1 MNAKGSSQVP
11 ASSAVSVRKPSG
23 SYFRVISLDKMRND
37 VAHVRCTGEKAKVV
51 IA

>member
-1 MNAKGSSQVP
+1 MQKVAHRFRHPVLLESI
-11 ASSAVSVRKPSG
+11 RKPSG

-37 VAHVRCTGEKAKVV
+37 VAHVRSTGEKAKVV